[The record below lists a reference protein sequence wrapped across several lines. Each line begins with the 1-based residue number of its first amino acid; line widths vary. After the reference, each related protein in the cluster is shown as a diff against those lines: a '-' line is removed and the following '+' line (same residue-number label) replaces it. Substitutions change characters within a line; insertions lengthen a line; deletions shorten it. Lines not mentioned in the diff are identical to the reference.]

1 VEGRFVN
8 DFRISTVTRQIRPR
22 RRFRDARGREA
33 GEHLQTDGPGVDVV
47 ARGRCRRHHGHL
59 ACSRLD
65 TRDGLRCGRQ
75 VVSGRSAVT
84 YKDIVDMY
92 MYAAVSQRPS
102 VVQGG
107 FPQATGRF
115 V

>member
-1 VEGRFVN
+1 
-8 DFRISTVTRQIRPR
+8 
-22 RRFRDARGREA
+22 
-33 GEHLQTDGPGVDVV
+33 
-47 ARGRCRRHHGHL
+47 
-59 ACSRLD
+59 
-65 TRDGLRCGRQ
+65 
-75 VVSGRSAVT
+75 
-84 YKDIVDMY
+84 MY